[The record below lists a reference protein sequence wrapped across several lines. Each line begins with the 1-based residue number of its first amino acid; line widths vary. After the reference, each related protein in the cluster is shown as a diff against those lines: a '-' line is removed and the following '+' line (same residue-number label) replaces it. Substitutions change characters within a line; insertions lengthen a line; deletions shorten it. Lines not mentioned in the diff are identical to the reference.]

1 MTTRYNHGMNG
12 SEYRYAITAGM
23 TTLQAIEAG
32 TANGPETLGLQGLQS
47 GQLKP
52 SYDADPIALSHCP
65 LEDIDVLAH
74 PDKVI
79 YIWKGGCL
87 QKSPTKPVS
96 FLA

>member
-1 MTTRYNHGMNG
+1 
-12 SEYRYAITAGM
+12 M

-32 TANGPETLGLQGLQS
+32 TANGPETLGLQGQKP
-47 GQLKP
+47 GQLIP
-52 SYDADPIALSHCP
+52 TYDANFIALSHIP

-74 PDKVI
+74 PHKVI

-87 QKSPTKPVS
+87 QKSPSKPVS